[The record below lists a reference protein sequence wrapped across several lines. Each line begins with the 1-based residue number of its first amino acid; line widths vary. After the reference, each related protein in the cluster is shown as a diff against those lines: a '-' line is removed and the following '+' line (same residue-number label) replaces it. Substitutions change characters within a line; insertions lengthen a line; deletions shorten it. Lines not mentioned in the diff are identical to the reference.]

1 MDAAKEFTK
10 SLLLDNAPGYVV
22 ERCLNNLQ
30 QESCKYIA
38 GTVLTATIANLKHY
52 VNLFSASEV
61 VATLDDFMI
70 GVDQTLLSTQIH
82 KLTINGMFVF
92 FSSDPN
98 SRSLNQVRTISTS
111 ALMLMGFLERFIVK
125 RPVPYVL
132 RMKIGI
138 ATGPVLVGVLGS
150 KLPKYTMVGEA
161 ADEAFVL
168 NLKAREG
175 TIRVS
180 KVTYE
185 MLKQC
190 DCNFEMC
197 VLQDDTKVNTHA
209 IRPVSFLSNVALLSC
224 VVYCTLSATVAT
236 SFQPYQT
243 DPNGTVCNRQ
253 KIFAC

>member
-1 MDAAKEFTK
+1 MTGTFIKYNYDFTFFFQLQETKKEIATAKEFSK
-10 SLLLDNAPGYVV
+10 SLLLENAPKYVV

-30 QESCKYIA
+30 QESHKYIA
-38 GTVLTATIANLKHY
+38 GTILTATIANLKQY

-61 VATLDDFMI
+61 VATLDDFMT
-70 GVDQTLLSTQIH
+70 GVDQTLLSTQTH

-138 ATGPVLVGVLGS
+138 ATGPMLVCVLGE
-150 KLPKYTMVGEA
+150 KHPKYTMVGEA

-168 NLKAREG
+168 NLKARDG

-180 KVTYE
+180 KVTHE

-190 DCNFEMC
+190 DGNFETC
-197 VLQDDTKVNTHA
+197 VLQDDTKVY
-209 IRPVSFLSNVALLSC
+209 IYS
-224 VVYCTLSATVAT
+224 
-236 SFQPYQT
+236 QT
-243 DPNGTVCNRQ
+243 
-253 KIFAC
+253 

>member
-1 MDAAKEFTK
+1 MLE
-10 SLLLDNAPGYVV
+10 NAPKYVV

-30 QESCKYIA
+30 QESCKCIA
-38 GTVLTATIANLKHY
+38 GTILTAAIPNLKDY

-61 VATLDDFMI
+61 VATLDDFMT
-70 GVDQTLLSTQIH
+70 GVDQTLLSTQTH
-82 KLTINGMFVF
+82 KLTMNGMIVL

-125 RPVPYVL
+125 RPVPYML

-138 ATGPVLVGVLGS
+138 ATGPMLVGVLGS

-168 NLKAREG
+168 NLKARDG

-180 KVTYE
+180 KATHE

-190 DCNFEMC
+190 DFNFEMC
-197 VLQDDTKVNTHA
+197 VLQDDDKVNI
-209 IRPVSFLSNVALLSC
+209 IRSVAFASSIVWLWYFTKLS
-224 VVYCTLSATVAT
+224 
-236 SFQPYQT
+236 
-243 DPNGTVCNRQ
+243 
-253 KIFAC
+253 